1 MKKALGETKKEEK
14 KEKMAHQKNHKKLIV
29 KGGEWGVGVNA
40 YGQPY
45 HKITSVFIDASPL
58 IVH

>member
-14 KEKMAHQKNHKKLIV
+14 KEKMAHQKKSQKADR
-29 KGGEWGVGVNA
+29 KGGVGVNA

-45 HKITSVFIDASPL
+45 HKISSVFIDAFPL
-58 IVH
+58 IVHW